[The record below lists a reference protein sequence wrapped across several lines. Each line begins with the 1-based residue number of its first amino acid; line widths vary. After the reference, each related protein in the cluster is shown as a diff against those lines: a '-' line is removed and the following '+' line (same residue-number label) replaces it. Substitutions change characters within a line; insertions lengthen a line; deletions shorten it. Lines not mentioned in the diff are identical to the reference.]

1 MSMKL
6 YITDPSPYARKC
18 RIVLRERGLA
28 DRCEELRVDP
38 YASDPT
44 LVAANPVA
52 QVPALVTED
61 GTVFTD
67 SPLICAWLDAHGVSG
82 DALIPPGDAQWPVR
96 RLETLADAGL
106 EMGVKWV
113 LEKRRPEAERSAT
126 WIARWQGGLTRTL
139 DALEATDMDAVRP
152 DLGIISA
159 GVLLT
164 WLDFRHPELDWKS
177 GRPRLVA
184 LQTALETRTSFVE
197 TSPR

>member
-1 MSMKL
+1 MKL

-28 DRCEELRVDP
+28 DQCEELRVDP
-38 YASDPT
+38 YASDPA

-52 QVPALVTED
+52 QVPALVTDD

-82 DALIPPGDAQWPVR
+82 GPLIPAGEAQWPIR

-126 WIARWQGGLTRTL
+126 WIARWQAGLTRTL
-139 DALEATDMDAVRP
+139 DALEAVDMDATRP
-152 DLGIISA
+152 DLGIIST

-164 WLDFRHPELDWKS
+164 WLDFRHPEFDWKT
-177 GRPRLVA
+177 GRPRLSA
-184 LQTALETRTSFVE
+184 LQGTLERQPSFEQTA
-197 TSPR
+197 PH

>member
-1 MSMKL
+1 MKL

-18 RIVLRERGLA
+18 RIVLRERGLS
-28 DRCEELRVDP
+28 DQCEEIRVDP
-38 YASDPT
+38 YASDPA

-52 QVPALVTED
+52 QVPALVTDD

-67 SPLICAWLDAHGVSG
+67 SPLICAWLDARGVAG
-82 DALIPPGDAQWPVR
+82 HPLIPAGEAQWPVR

-126 WIARWQGGLTRTL
+126 WITRWQEGLNRTL
-139 DALEATDMDAVRP
+139 DTLEQIEMDAARP
-152 DLGIISA
+152 DLGVITT

-164 WLDFRHPELDWKS
+164 WLDFRHPEFDWKT

-184 LQTALETRTSFVE
+184 LQVALDGRASFAD
-197 TSPR
+197 TFPA